1 MGLFTK
7 KDTKIKQSY
16 NATIIADDCVV
27 VGGINSE
34 SDIIINGKFEG
45 VLITTANVTIG
56 EKGEVYGD
64 VKASNIIVSGILDGV
79 ADAMFMHILSTG
91 RVIGKLEYSKIT
103 IEENGFIDGKT
114 TMKDNITHSRYGE
127 IENKYH
133 NLVDTKILKTKEDS
147 HNL

>member
-1 MGLFTK
+1 MGLFTGK
-7 KDTKIKQSY
+7 NTKVKQSY

-45 VLITTANVTIG
+45 VLFTTGNVTIG
-56 EKGEVYGD
+56 DKGEVYGD

-79 ADAMFMHILSTG
+79 ADTFFMHILSTG
-91 RVIGKLEYSKIT
+91 RVIGKLEYLKIT
-103 IEENGFIDGKT
+103 IEENGFVDGKT
-114 TMKDNITHSRYGE
+114 TLKGSSIKSRYGE

-133 NLVDTKILKTKEDS
+133 NLVEAKVINK
-147 HNL
+147 NI